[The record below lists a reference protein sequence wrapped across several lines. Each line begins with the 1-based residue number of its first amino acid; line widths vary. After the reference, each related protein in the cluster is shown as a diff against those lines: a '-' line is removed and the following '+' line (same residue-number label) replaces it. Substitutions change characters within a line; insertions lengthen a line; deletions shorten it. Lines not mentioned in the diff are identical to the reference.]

1 MVLRT
6 YATGSTFAGYRIDAL
21 IGRGG
26 MGEVY
31 RAENPRLGTWV
42 ALKLLAVASRQHGS
56 RERFIREARAA
67 ASLNHPHVIPVFDVD
82 EFEGVPYI
90 AMRYI
95 EGGDLKTLI
104 QAGGAL
110 TLERAIA
117 LLAPIAAALDWAHA
131 QGIVHRDVKPANI
144 LIEEGRAGRDAHVY
158 LSDFGVAKT
167 SVTRGLTK
175 ANEFVGTIEY
185 VAPEQIAGKP
195 LDGHADIYALG
206 CILFEC
212 LSGEVP
218 FDRDSSVSMMYA
230 HLEEPPPRLSERS
243 EAMPAELDE
252 VIMTA
257 LAKSPVDR
265 YPTGSALIAAVDAVA
280 QGKPAPRTMPT
291 VVSMPVPLPETE
303 APAPPAGATVIR
315 SREEPE
321 PRPTPPPPPIPEPDP
336 PPESPASET
345 VIAPNDELRKNPSA
359 RPREE
364 RCWRRGT
371 RRELRLRARP
381 PRAR

>member
-1 MVLRT
+1 MTVLRT

-42 ALKLLAVASRQHGS
+42 ALKLLAVDFSDSVES

-67 ASLNHPHVIPVFDVD
+67 ASLNHPNVIPVFDVD
-82 EFEGVPYI
+82 EFEDVPYI

-95 EGGDLKTLI
+95 EGRDLKTLI
-104 QAGGAL
+104 QADGAV

-117 LLAPIAAALDWAHA
+117 LLAPIGAALDWAHA

-144 LIEEGRAGRDAHVY
+144 LIEERRAGRDDHVY

-195 LDGHADIYALG
+195 LDGRADIYALG

-212 LSGEVP
+212 LSGAVP
-218 FDRDSSVSMMYA
+218 FERDSSVSMMYA
-230 HLEEPPPRLSERS
+230 HLEEPPPRLSERR
-243 EAMPAELDE
+243 EAMPAE
-252 VIMTA
+252 
-257 LAKSPVDR
+257 P
-265 YPTGSALIAAVDAVA
+265 
-280 QGKPAPRTMPT
+280 
-291 VVSMPVPLPETE
+291 
-303 APAPPAGATVIR
+303 
-315 SREEPE
+315 
-321 PRPTPPPPPIPEPDP
+321 
-336 PPESPASET
+336 
-345 VIAPNDELRKNPSA
+345 
-359 RPREE
+359 
-364 RCWRRGT
+364 RRGN
-371 RRELRLRARP
+371 RDRAREG
-381 PRAR
+381 AG